1 MRGTGVSGAC
11 FGFRPVSVLPFEY
24 LREGDGEPLDV
35 REHAC
40 DGADQGGAL
49 VTEWT
54 PVPGRRSWSRLYQD
68 GGGYRLWVEG
78 AGTFHIDPH
87 APSVALPTGFGST
100 VRREERLWGIPALL
114 CFLARGD
121 LPLHAAAV
129 EVDGEAILLAAPG
142 YAGKT
147 TLAAGFDAAGH
158 RVLSED
164 VSCIRLSSPP
174 TVVPGPAMLRVRKD
188 LAGRLEL
195 PGAQELAAGDDRVHF
210 SLDPSRRG
218 DCTPLPIRALVF
230 LRRGDDDVVSLERV
244 PAADALR
251 DLWALSFRLPT
262 IDDRERC
269 FQSITALADT
279 IRVWNLSRRLQL
291 EGLPQVIER
300 IAADA

>member
-1 MRGTGVSGAC
+1 MSGAC
-11 FGFRPVSVLPFEY
+11 FGFRPVSELPFEY
-24 LREGDGEPLDV
+24 LRDGDGEPLEI
-35 REHAC
+35 REHAS
-40 DGADQGGAL
+40 DEADEGGAL

-54 PVPGRRSWSRLYQD
+54 PVPGRRSWSRLYED
-68 GGGYRLWVEG
+68 SGRFRLWVEG
-78 AGTFHIDPH
+78 GGTFHIDPR
-87 APSVALPTGFGST
+87 APSVALPIGFGSI
-100 VRREERLWGIPALL
+100 VRREERLWGVPALL

-121 LPLHAAAV
+121 LPLHAASV

-174 TVVPGPAMLRVRKD
+174 TVVPGPAMLRVRRD
-188 LAGRLEL
+188 LAGRLKL
-195 PGAQELAAGDDRVHF
+195 PGAQELAAGDDRVHL
-210 SLDPSRRG
+210 SLDRSRRG

-230 LRRGDDDVVSLERV
+230 LRRGDGDVAFERV
-244 PAADALR
+244 PTADALR

-262 IDDRERC
+262 IEDRERC

-279 IRVWNLSRRLQL
+279 IRIWNLSRRLRL
-291 EGLPQVIER
+291 EGLRQVIER
-300 IAADA
+300 IAVDA

>member
-1 MRGTGVSGAC
+1 MSGSC
-11 FGFRPVSVLPFEY
+11 FGFRPVCDLPFEY
-24 LREGDGEPLDV
+24 LREGDGEPLEV
-35 REHAC
+35 REQTS
-40 DGADQGGAL
+40 DGADEGGAL

-54 PVPGRRSWSRLYQD
+54 PVPGRRSWSRLYEAE
-68 GGGYRLWVEG
+68 GGYRLWVEG
-78 AGTFHIDPH
+78 GGTFHIDPRV
-87 APSVALPTGFGST
+87 PSVALPTGFGST
-100 VRREERLWGIPALL
+100 VRREERLWGVPALL

-129 EVDGEAILLAAPG
+129 DVNGEAILLAAPG

-174 TVVPGPAMLRVRKD
+174 RVVPGPAMLRVRRD

-230 LRRGDDDVVSLERV
+230 LRRGQGEVALEHV
-244 PAADALR
+244 PTADALR
-251 DLWALSFRLPT
+251 DLWALSFKLGT
-262 IDDRERC
+262 SEDRERC
-269 FQSITALADT
+269 FQSVAALADG
-279 IRVWNLSRRLQL
+279 IRVWNLSRPLLL
-291 EGLPQVIER
+291 EGLPEVVER